1 VFRPSALLGS
11 QDYYSN
17 SFVCPF
23 TGLSFSSTSA
33 GSLQEN
39 GGALALG
46 KAGRSPDVGGMY
58 TINSSLDTQNQGLF
72 SYQLFSG
79 TKQYPLQPIQTVSEM
94 LVEREKSTHSLHNW
108 SWCGTENMAFTA
120 WDSSQ
125 SSSTT
130 TGFNFDPFLDLG
142 FFTTFVPVAAL
153 DDQTITQNPYFSIAE
168 VTDAGVAKTRV
179 RGIRQSARS
188 TGAVGAGTTQ
198 FIGVLNSY
206 VPPIGTFF
214 LGWDFESWTNHD
226 DLMRTGKFLGQ
237 EQLSIRMTGCQ
248 LMAATFPIQPGSS
261 QAVNLNIGVTA
272 IVPHIVKL
280 SFVPG
285 GHMLSYY

>member
-1 VFRPSALLGS
+1 
-11 QDYYSN
+11 
-17 SFVCPF
+17 
-23 TGLSFSSTSA
+23 
-33 GSLQEN
+33 
-39 GGALALG
+39 
-46 KAGRSPDVGGMY
+46 MY
-58 TINSSLDTQNQGLF
+58 TLNSSLDTQNQGLF

-108 SWCGTENMAFTA
+108 SWCGTENMAITD
-120 WDSSQ
+120 WSSSQ
-125 SSSTT
+125 SSSST
-130 TGFNFDPFLDLG
+130 TGFNFNPFLDLG
-142 FFTTFVPVAAL
+142 FFTTFVPVSAL

-168 VTDAGVAKTRV
+168 TNEQGAVKPRV
-179 RGIRQSARS
+179 RGVRQSARS
-188 TGAVGAGTTQ
+188 TGSTGAGTTQ
-198 FIGVLNSY
+198 FLGVLNTY

-237 EQLSIRMTGCQ
+237 EQLSIRMTGCH
-248 LMAATFPIQPGSS
+248 LMSATYPVSPGAS
-261 QAVNLNIGVTA
+261 QAINLNIGVTA